1 MRAGRV
7 TDSDRAADAPGTGR
21 SSDVESGR
29 PGPGAGGGPAESM
42 STTRVVETA
51 GSGRVLAS
59 GAAVGPVSRV
69 DPAQLVRTRARHPE
83 AVLEAAA
90 RRPRRPLLG
99 ESGRLMIVAADHPA
113 RGALSVGDR
122 RFAMANRID
131 LLERLCL
138 ALSRPGVDGVLATA
152 DILDDLLLLGA
163 LDHKVVIGSMN
174 RGGLAGAA
182 WELDDRFTGHRPRDI
197 QRLRFDA
204 GKLLL
209 RVDYDDPGS
218 LTTLESTAR
227 AVDDMAERRLPVF
240 VEPFLSRR
248 DPTTGTLR
256 NDLSAEAV
264 TKSIAIA
271 SGLGGSSAYTWLKV
285 PVTANAD
292 DMARVM
298 EASTLPAVLLGGDV
312 GDDQEGA
319 YEKWRGALQLPTVQG
334 LVVGRSLLYPADG
347 DVGAAVDT
355 AVGLL

>member
-1 MRAGRV
+1 M
-7 TDSDRAADAPGTGR
+7 
-21 SSDVESGR
+21 
-29 PGPGAGGGPAESM
+29 
-42 STTRVVETA
+42 TA
-51 GSGRVLAS
+51 GYE
-59 GAAVGPVSRV
+59 GAARREDGARGAYASAAGAPTRIDISE
-69 DPAQLVRTRARHPE
+69 LVRIRAQRPE
-83 AVLEAAA
+83 AVEEAAA
-90 RRPRRPLLG
+90 RRPRRSLLG
-99 ESGRLMIVAADHPA
+99 ESGRLMMVAADHPA

-122 RFAMANRID
+122 RLAMANRID

-163 LDHKVVIGSMN
+163 LDHKVVMGSMN

-197 QRLRFDA
+197 ERLRFDA

-209 RVDYDDPGS
+209 RIDYDDPGS

-256 NDLSAEAV
+256 NDLGADAV
-264 TKSIAIA
+264 TRSIAIA
-271 SGLGGSSAYTWLKV
+271 SGLGGSSAYTWLKL
-285 PVTANAD
+285 PVTENPD

-298 EASTLPAVLLGGDV
+298 ETSTLPAVLLGGEV
-312 GDDQEGA
+312 GADQEGA